1 MVGVSLTN
9 KTKKATR
16 SSYCLS
22 KRNAII
28 KTLLS
33 VEKNGDLPHGA
44 LIKVS
49 RQYKTDRNL
58 VGKIWRQHKNGE
70 EIKDQRYRSR
80 QTELKETISSVQSA
94 ITKIDQ
100 QKRSTLSAL
109 SNELEKKGVKI
120 SKSHLHNIV
129 KKGHIKCVVNHVKP
143 KLNMKQKI
151 QRLNYCIDH
160 INLETHTFHSPHN
173 VIHIDEKFYLQL
185 TKRK

>member
-1 MVGVSLTN
+1 MVGVCLT
-9 KTKKATR
+9 KRTKKATR

-22 KRNAII
+22 TRNAII

-80 QTELKETISSVQSA
+80 QTELKETISSVQSV

-120 SKSHLHNIV
+120 SK
-129 KKGHIKCVVNHVKP
+129 
-143 KLNMKQKI
+143 
-151 QRLNYCIDH
+151 
-160 INLETHTFHSPHN
+160 
-173 VIHIDEKFYLQL
+173 
-185 TKRK
+185 